1 MLPTEGFRTGQTQQ
15 DRTNSGKDSYRTRRM
30 QNRTIAIQK
39 VFRAGPMQDRTMQ
52 DECRTGQLQ
61 DRRDAEQDGYRTKKL
76 LDRTMQERMNAG
88 HDICKSD

>member
-1 MLPTEGFRTGQTQQ
+1 
-15 DRTNSGKDSYRTRRM
+15 
-30 QNRTIAIQK
+30 
-39 VFRAGPMQDRTMQ
+39 MQDRTMQ

-88 HDICKSD
+88 HDICKPD